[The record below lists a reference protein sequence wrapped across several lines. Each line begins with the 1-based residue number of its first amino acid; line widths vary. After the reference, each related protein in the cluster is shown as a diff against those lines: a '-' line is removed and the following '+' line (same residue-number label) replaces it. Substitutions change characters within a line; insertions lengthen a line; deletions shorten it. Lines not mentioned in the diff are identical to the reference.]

1 MKWTTKQMNKLGFS
15 KSESVKAEKETTSK
29 KASRHSFDTEN
40 KWTAKDFRDPVA
52 ASKLSR
58 SKTDVH

>member
-1 MKWTTKQMNKLGFS
+1 MKWTMKQMNKLGFS
-15 KSESVKAEKETTSK
+15 KPDPVKPEEKTTAK
-29 KASRHSFDTEN
+29 KTPGHSFDIEN
-40 KWTAKDFRDPVA
+40 KWTPQDFRDPVA